1 MNYSFDEII
10 AAKPES
16 SYTED
21 ALNEIRAISLDKD
34 NWDLKGSYSF
44 RASKYPSDIDVS
56 DLLISCCDPDNTI
69 KIFIS
74 KIQKIVSD
82 SLQPNHWFLELKAGF
97 DRRFKI
103 NLNQVDELVQ
113 LHDMKLLSDDEFT
126 YIYNVITKGSTNK
139 SQREIELEKEIIEK
153 ILKEHYTLRWSA
165 NDVLT
170 GYKILPGGVTVNLFD
185 AIKESD
191 VVNIELIE
199 VINDKFTEISN
210 FFFLLYYSSDGKV
223 HTINVPQ
230 LSYDN
235 FPLFFGNELKKNIY
249 KLFYS
254 RLEPNF
260 LKLAKRY
267 FSYGRFFKDVQLVR
281 AVYPLLDSNIGL
293 AGQLKGELTTIE
305 KLIESVDFNSIP
317 IHILK
322 KQLENIKSRLA
333 NIIDIPQDIL
343 ITFNMNIINI
353 LTLRYLTPEY
363 IINNIKPLKK
373 YLFQYT
379 NSEAYYYLYKVKLV
393 PPPQKYLP

>member
-69 KIFIS
+69 KIFIT
-74 KIQKIVSD
+74 KIQKIVSEA
-82 SLQPNHWFLELKAGF
+82 LRANHWFLELKAGF
-97 DRRFKI
+97 DKRFKI
-103 NLNQVDELVQ
+103 KNNQMDELVQ
-113 LHDMKLLSDDEFT
+113 LHNTKLLSDDEFT
-126 YIYNVITKGSTNK
+126 YIYNVIIKGYPD
-139 SQREIELEKEIIEK
+139 ELERETVGK
-153 ILKEHYTLRWSA
+153 ILREHYTLRWSA

-191 VVNIELIE
+191 IVNIELIE

-235 FPLFFGNELKKNIY
+235 FPLFFGNELKKNIA
-249 KLFYS
+249 KLYFS
-254 RLEPNF
+254 KLEANY

-267 FSYGRFFKDVQLVR
+267 FSYGRFFKDVQLVK
-281 AVYPLLDSNIGL
+281 AVYPLLNSNIGL

-317 IHILK
+317 IYILK
-322 KQLENIKSRLA
+322 KQLESIKSRLA
-333 NIIDIPQDIL
+333 NVIEIPQDTL
-343 ITFNMNIINI
+343 INFNMNIINI

-373 YLFQYT
+373 YL
-379 NSEAYYYLYKVKLV
+379 SEFVNKYAYDYLKRVNLI